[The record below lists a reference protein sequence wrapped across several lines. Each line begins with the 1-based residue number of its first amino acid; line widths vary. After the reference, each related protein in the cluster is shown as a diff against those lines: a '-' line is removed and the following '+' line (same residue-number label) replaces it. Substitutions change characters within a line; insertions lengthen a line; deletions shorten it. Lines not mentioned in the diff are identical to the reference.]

1 MSGLKLGLV
10 LAILLTSQAFG
21 QNMDLKG
28 FNARFKFVRDNQ
40 GKLETIK
47 LKTIT
52 PKFSVEP
59 LIAQIKADLL
69 REQASFH
76 AFSSYEKEQQINDFL
91 YELGFDPYTK
101 STQGSDEAAALRDA
115 LLSVGSADINNIFRE
130 VQAKNK
136 AFWQE
141 FEKKMHDAWNFAD
154 PAVMCHL
161 GDARFFYK
169 RQATYTVVNWALE
182 QAKKRFSTI
191 PALNIATYVINKVH
205 EMMQEQRA
213 FHHNMLLHYF
223 ETINEAELGMT
234 KEEVDLAISS
244 IYEYRIGF
252 ANIFE
257 SNRAAQNWNKY
268 GINNFYA
275 QVRSGLNRMSYWDKS
290 ATKKLNFAF
299 AHVRD
304 NAGDKIYHLHN
315 NVHQFSA
322 KPALAYDYSNPKKV
336 KNQRALMNLGSLA
349 LGFIPMPGWLKGNV
363 EGFINSFY
371 VEQVRIEGA
380 LVGFF
385 ESQND
390 SAMVNQ
396 IYNQRANYYISR

>member
-10 LAILLTSQAFG
+10 MAILLSSHAFA
-21 QNMDLKG
+21 QNLDLKG
-28 FNARFKFVRDNQ
+28 FNARFKLVRDGQ

-52 PKFSVEP
+52 PKFSVAP
-59 LIAQIKADLL
+59 LIAQVKADLL

-76 AFSSYEKEQQINDFL
+76 SFSNYEKEEQINDFL
-91 YELGFDPYTK
+91 YELGLDPYTK
-101 STQGSDEAAALRDA
+101 SGQGAQEAGALRDA
-115 LLSVGSADINNIFRE
+115 LLSIGAADINTTFAE

-136 AFWQE
+136 SFWEE

-161 GDARFFYK
+161 NDARFFYK
-169 RQATYTVVNWALE
+169 RQATYAVVNWALE
-182 QAKKRFSTI
+182 QAKKRFSTV
-191 PALNIATYVINKVH
+191 PALNIATFVIYKVH

-234 KEEVDLAISS
+234 KGEVDLAISS
-244 IYEYRIGF
+244 IYEYRIGLT
-252 ANIFE
+252 NIFE
-257 SNRAAQNWNKY
+257 SNRAAQNWTKY

-275 QVRSGLNRMSYWDKS
+275 QVRAGMVRMGTWEKNT
-290 ATKKLNFAF
+290 AKRLNFAF
-299 AHVRD
+299 AHIRD

-322 KPALAYDYSNPKKV
+322 KPALAFDYTNPKKI
-336 KNQRALMNLGSLA
+336 KNQRALMTLGSLA
-349 LGFIPMPGWLKGNV
+349 LGFVPMPGWLKGNV

-371 VEQVRIEGA
+371 VEQVRTEGA

-385 ESQND
+385 ESQNNQ
-390 SAMVNQ
+390 AMIDQ
-396 IYNQRANYYISR
+396 IYDQRANYYISR